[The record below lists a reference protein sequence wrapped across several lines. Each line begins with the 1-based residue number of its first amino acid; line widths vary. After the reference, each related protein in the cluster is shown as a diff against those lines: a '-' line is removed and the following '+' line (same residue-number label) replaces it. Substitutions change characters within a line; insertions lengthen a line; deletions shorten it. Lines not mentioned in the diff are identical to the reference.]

1 MTRILL
7 VDDDLSLHALL
18 GKYLA
23 QQGYIMLHAH
33 DGQAGLKLLFDERP
47 DVMVLDIMMPKLD
60 GWDTLQRIRAMSDL
74 PVILLTARD
83 TEQDKLRGFGLGSD
97 DYVTKPFS
105 FAILAARIEAILKRT
120 TDNSQSSSV
129 LKVGSLVLDPIHH
142 RVTLDDDPI
151 ELTPTEFKL
160 LKILIQE
167 PGRVFTQEQLVT
179 RVWGEEYA
187 EEVGYIRRYIW
198 HLRRKI
204 EPNPDEPQYILNE
217 HGIGYK
223 LIHFSC
229 ND

>member
-18 GKYLA
+18 GEYLT
-23 QQGYIMLHAH
+23 QQGYTMLHAY
-33 DGQAGLKLLFDERP
+33 DGQVGLKLLFDERP

-60 GWDTLQRIRAMSDL
+60 GWDTLQRIREMSDL

-83 TEQDKLRGFGLGSD
+83 TEQDKLHGFGLGSD

-105 FAILAARIEAILKRT
+105 FAELTARIEAILKRASG
-120 TDNSQSSSV
+120 NSPASSM
-129 LKVGSLVLDPIHH
+129 LKVGNLMLDPIHH
-142 RVTLDDDPI
+142 RVTLDDEPM

-160 LKILIQE
+160 LKILMQE

-204 EPNPDEPQYILNE
+204 EPDPDNPQYILNE
-217 HGIGYK
+217 HGVGYK
-223 LIHFSC
+223 LVG
-229 ND
+229 